1 MFTTYMSRKSSEKG
15 GNILYKEIKSQDY
28 SYINRIMESPKN
40 PLGVGTSFFSVILRI
55 YLLQE
60 DFSGLALL
68 FHPMP

>member
-1 MFTTYMSRKSSEKG
+1 MFTKYMSRKSSEKG
-15 GNILYKEIKSQDY
+15 GNILYNE
-28 SYINRIMESPKN
+28 MEFY
-40 PLGVGTSFFSVILRI
+40 LVILRI